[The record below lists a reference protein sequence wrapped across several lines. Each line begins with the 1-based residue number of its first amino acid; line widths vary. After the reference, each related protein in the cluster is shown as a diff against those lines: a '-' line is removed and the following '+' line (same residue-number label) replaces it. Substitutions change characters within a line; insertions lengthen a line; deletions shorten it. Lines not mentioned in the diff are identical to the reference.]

1 MSRNRAR
8 SRARALSIFSDSAI
22 SLDFIPIAG
31 TSPALDPRITFT
43 RSTTGTYVNSAGVV
57 ASAAINEPR
66 FDYDPVTRALKGL
79 LIEESRTNLLTYSEQ
94 FDNAAWSLVRASIT
108 SNTIGAPDGTLTADK
123 LVEDT
128 TAANTHVTRRGGGI
142 SITTGTAYTFSCFMK
157 AAGRT
162 HGALLFDTTNSVFAA
177 NSYVIFSLTDGSITL
192 NPNSLPASITSFG
205 NGWYRCSVTAT
216 SLATALGV
224 VGIYTAL
231 SNTLTTNGDGT
242 SGIYIWGAQL
252 ETGSFPTSY
261 IPTTTAAVTRA
272 ADLAS
277 MTGTNFSS
285 WYNQTEGTIYLQAQC
300 LAAIT
305 AQTYL
310 AIDNGTSNNL
320 ITVRTSPSNATF
332 ERSQV
337 VDGGVTQAALGSSG
351 YVATSI
357 NDFAFAYKANDFA
370 RSFNGSSVATDTSGT
385 VPTVNQM
392 FIGSERGQY
401 FVNGHIRRIVYYPT
415 RLSNEELRALTSYSR
430 NIPLWT
436 PAQISTALWLDA
448 ADASTITLNG
458 STVSQWN
465 DKSGNGRNVSQPT
478 ASAQPTS
485 NTRTLN
491 GLNVLDFNVDIIGRS
506 TPFVTINTPWLVYSV
521 ITFDNFTGNPVYIG
535 LQGAQTTHIGW
546 SSNGNIQFYNPATG
560 VVGLSGSVITANTPA
575 LVGVQYDTTNLTGI
589 YNGAAQGSPAVTIP
603 ADTALFNIGSHASG
617 ASNYFDGAIG
627 EIVFIQSTVSLSN
640 RQKLEG
646 YLAWKWGLQANLPVG
661 HPYKNAPPL
670 L

>member
-521 ITFDNFTGNPVYIG
+521 ITFDSFTGNPVYIG

>member
-1 MSRNRAR
+1 
-8 SRARALSIFSDSAI
+8 
-22 SLDFIPIAG
+22 
-31 TSPALDPRITFT
+31 
-43 RSTTGTYVNSAGVV
+43 VV